1 MTKTY
6 KIIITLFFTI
16 YQSFAFAQIKL
27 SGTIINNATLQ
38 PIEYANIGLLEKGV
52 GTVCNSLGKFNL
64 VVPSDLLNNL
74 LVISSLGY
82 ETATLKI
89 SDLKN
94 NLTELKIELKPSAIL
109 LQEITVMASQ
119 QVSLGYKPNGNQVTG
134 FFKATGLG
142 LEGGT
147 LIQNTG
153 QVKLTQFNLNILKI
167 PFDSLK
173 FRVNIYSVKK
183 DKPKTKL
190 NTKDIVFT
198 ISKAD
203 TGLYSL
209 PLVNQN
215 IRVIDNFICTIELI
229 ELYGQP
235 AENAEFLFSAIPNK
249 DGIIYKKTISFGSWE
264 RIKKYSLCFWLTGD
278 K

>member
-1 MTKTY
+1 MKN
-6 KIIITLFFTI
+6 KIIFLLFLTI
-16 YQSFAFAQIKL
+16 SQSFAFGQIKL
-27 SGTIINNATLQ
+27 SGTIINNTTRQ

-52 GTVCNSLGKFNL
+52 GTVCNSLGKFELIIPN
-64 VVPSDLLNNL
+64 DLLNNSL
-74 LVISSLGY
+74 IISSLGY
-82 ETATLKI
+82 ETETQKI
-89 SDLKN
+89 NDIKN
-94 NLTELKIELKPSAIL
+94 NTTGLIIELKPIAIV
-109 LQEITVMASQ
+109 LQEITILASR

-147 LIQNTG
+147 LIQNNG
-153 QVKLTQFNLNILKI
+153 QVTLTQFNLNILKI

-173 FRVNIYSVKK
+173 FRVNFYSVKK
-183 DKPKTKL
+183 DKPFTKINL
-190 NTKDIVFT
+190 KDIIFT

-209 PLVNQN
+209 PLVNKN
-215 IRVIDNFICTIELI
+215 IQVTDNFICSIELI
-229 ELYGQP
+229 ELFGQP

-249 DGIIYKKTISFGSWE
+249 DGFIYKKAISLGSWD
-264 RIKKYSLCFWLTGD
+264 RIKKYSLCFWLVGE